1 MLLGEITQLL
11 SMSTKRSRVRRHSI
25 SSLEEAAKKAAQE
38 PSDSTAIMP
47 TTTLQAETVSAASDA
62 RYGKAKKRPLQIDS
76 ASLASDVNPAKK
88 FAMLAG
94 AHGGLSMEDL
104 LKNAALQT
112 PGEGADQQYLFLP
125 GGS

>member
-1 MLLGEITQLL
+1 
-11 SMSTKRSRVRRHSI
+11 MSTKRSRARRHSI
-25 SSLEEAAKKAAQE
+25 SSLEEAAKRAAQE

-47 TTTLQAETVSAASDA
+47 TTTQQAETVMSAASDA
-62 RYGKAKKRPLQIDS
+62 RFGKAKKRPLPIDPT
-76 ASLASDVNPAKK
+76 SLASDVNPAKK

-94 AHGGLSMEDL
+94 GLSMEDL
-104 LKNAALQT
+104 LKNAAQQT